1 MAAKIKDS
9 NTKGLQTFAF
19 EGSPEKFSAFQPIDI
34 KPRSGI
40 NYILNGVNN
49 VNFKTYR
56 DAYDD
61 SPSNSSIINDYVAYI
76 YGEGLIDSVTGGNL
90 KQMLS
95 NEDAYLMCLDLY
107 LYGGVS
113 AQVIWN
119 PETQK
124 PILIKHIPVYK
135 LGVRYN
141 QETVEVEGYWYS
153 YDWLNKFKYKPNF
166 YPSFT
171 GTYKPEIKIKGKE
184 RKAQNL
190 EVLFIRMPTP
200 EPFFPVPSYL
210 SGIPWARVEGELG
223 NTAINHFKNGLSD
236 ITVINYNQGR
246 QETPEAAKAE
256 ADKVRKM
263 ATGSSNASNVVV
275 SFNDSIE
282 EAVTVDRISPPDLN
296 QQNVFYAEEA
306 ERKIQ
311 IAHGMPSILFSNS
324 QSGSG
329 FSNNAEE
336 YSMALKIL
344 YRKKINPIR
353 EILTSG
359 LKKVIDLINPEI
371 MPWFKDFEEEENL
384 DNTDD
389 NQTNVV
395 SPEGEVVN
403 LDTKTLEAQASL
415 KGSVGGVQALL
426 EIQASYAQGLTTY
439 ESAINMLDIIYGY
452 NKEQAVRLLGKPKLE
467 TGVL

>member
-1 MAAKIKDS
+1 MEAKMKDS
-9 NTKGLQTFAF
+9 NTNKGLQTFAF
-19 EGSPEKFSAFQPIDI
+19 EGIPEKFSAFQPIDI

-40 NYILNGVNN
+40 NWILNGVNN
-49 VNFKTYR
+49 INFKTYR

-61 SPSNSSIINDYVAYI
+61 SPSNSSIINDFVAYI
-76 YGEGLIDSVTGGNL
+76 YGEGLIDNVTGGNL
-90 KQMLS
+90 KQILS
-95 NEDAYLMCLDLY
+95 NEDAYLICQELY
-107 LYGGVS
+107 IYGGVS
-113 AQVIWN
+113 VQVIWD
-119 PETQK
+119 EKTQK
-124 PILIKHIPVYK
+124 PIIIKHIPVYK

-141 QETVEVEGYWYS
+141 QQTVKVEGYWYS
-153 YDWLNKFKYKPNF
+153 YDWENKFKYTPQF

-171 GTYKPEIKIKGKE
+171 GVYKEGQNVEI
-184 RKAQNL
+184 
-190 EVLFIRMPTP
+190 LFIRMPTP

-359 LKKVIDLINPEI
+359 LKKVLDLINPEI
-371 MPWFKDFEEEENL
+371 MPWFKDFEEEETL
-384 DNTDD
+384 DNT
-389 NQTNVV
+389 
-395 SPEGEVVN
+395 E
-403 LDTKTLEAQASL
+403 
-415 KGSVGGVQALL
+415 
-426 EIQASYAQGLTTY
+426 
-439 ESAINMLDIIYGY
+439 
-452 NKEQAVRLLGKPKLE
+452 
-467 TGVL
+467 